1 MKFSVFTMAAVL
13 FLCVSFAIPGNAF
26 ASNVSLDGAWKPNN
40 YGTRIEIDGD
50 TMLILWMN
58 RPQLE
63 TTFTVT
69 EEDGKTVLHLEK
81 TGLRERGDKKDYA
94 QITGL
99 WVEDGVMHFVKVFDI
114 AGEKEELL
122 SPTTE
127 SRYGNVTV
135 VTEEKLPRLEGI
147 WKETGRMNYTLRIE
161 GEKIFWRFAEYEWE
175 GPVEIAVVH
184 YNWEKNEDKFTIR
197 AKDPAREYVGHFT
210 TFDYRDGKLHT
221 YLPVYDADSPK
232 LVFEKVE

>member
-1 MKFSVFTMAAVL
+1 MKLSVFAIAAVL
-13 FLCVSFAIPGNAF
+13 CFCVWLAIPGGVL
-26 ASNVSLDGAWKPNN
+26 ASGASLDGAWKPRD

-50 TMLILWMN
+50 VMLILWMN
-58 RPQLE
+58 RPILE

-81 TGLRERGDKKDYA
+81 TGLREPGDKKDYA
-94 QITGL
+94 QITGC
-99 WVEDGVMHFVKVFDI
+99 WVENGVMHFVKVFDI
-114 AGEKEELL
+114 AGEKEEFL

-135 VTEEKLPRLEGI
+135 VTEQELPRLEGT
-147 WKETGRMNYTLRIE
+147 WKETSGMKYTLRIE

-175 GPVEIAVVH
+175 GPVEIAVVR
-184 YNWEKNEDKFTIR
+184 YNWEKDENKFTIR

-221 YLPVYDADSPK
+221 YMPVYDADSPK

>member
-1 MKFSVFTMAAVL
+1 MKFSVFAAAAA
-13 FLCVSFAIPGNAF
+13 LCFCVWFAIPGGVFANA
-26 ASNVSLDGAWKPNN
+26 ASLDGAWKPRD

-50 TMLILWMN
+50 HILILWMN

-63 TTFTVT
+63 TTFTVA
-69 EEDGKTVLHLEK
+69 EENGKTVLHLEK
-81 TGLRERGDKKDYA
+81 TGMRERGDKKDYA

-99 WVEDGVMHFVKVFDI
+99 WVEDGVVHFVKVFDI
-114 AGEKEELL
+114 AGEKTELL
-122 SPTTE
+122 SPTAE

-135 VTEEKLPRLEGI
+135 VTEQELPRLEGL

-184 YNWEKNEDKFTIR
+184 ENWEKDPDKFTIR
-197 AKDPAREYVGHFT
+197 AKHPAVEYIGHFT
-210 TFDYRDGKLHT
+210 TFDYRDGKLQT
-221 YLPVYDADSPK
+221 FIPVYDAESPK